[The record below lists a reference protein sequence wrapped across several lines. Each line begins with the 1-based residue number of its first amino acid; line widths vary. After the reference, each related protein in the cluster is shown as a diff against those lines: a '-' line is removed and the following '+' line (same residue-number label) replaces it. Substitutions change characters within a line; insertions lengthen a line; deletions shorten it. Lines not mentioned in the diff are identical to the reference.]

1 MERDE
6 RLIAQNNQRSI
17 FRIDLHHH
25 CLLNILSSTRR
36 NFIKQVTRRVK
47 TKCGFSQHIKQDT
60 HHMVKNC
67 RGGRDAEIDRRNKPY
82 TDAMES
88 LLKR

>member
-17 FRIDLHHH
+17 FRIDLHHY

-47 TKCGFSQHIKQDT
+47 TKCGFSQNIKHIWLEELP
-60 HHMVKNC
+60 
-67 RGGRDAEIDRRNKPY
+67 RGQRCRRNDAY
-82 TDAMES
+82 TDAMET